1 MAQTITFDLSKFLSP
16 STESNNN
23 VVSEVKREMPKRCEC
38 EGCKKKLILADI
50 KCKCN
55 KYFCS
60 MHRFA
65 NNHKCEFD
73 YRLDGINILKKNL
86 IEVKGTT
93 LEKI

>member
-16 STESNNN
+16 STEPSNN
-23 VVSEVKREMPKRCEC
+23 VLMEVKREMPKRCEC

-65 NNHKCEFD
+65 DNHNCEFD
-73 YRLDGINILKKNL
+73 YRLDGINNLKKNL
-86 IEVKGTT
+86 VKVVP
-93 LEKI
+93 LRRFNL

>member
-1 MAQTITFDLSKFLSP
+1 MAQTITFDFSKFLSP
-16 STESNNN
+16 STESNKN
-23 VVSEVKREMPKRCEC
+23 VVSEVKREMPKKCEC

-65 NNHKCEFD
+65 DNHNCEFN
-73 YRLDGINILKKNL
+73 YRLDGINNLKKNL
-86 IEVKGTT
+86 VEVKGSTF
-93 LEKI
+93 EKI